1 MAITSEMS
9 LDTSKFSNGM
19 QKAKQEAKQATDEIS
34 KVGKTSGN
42 EMDQVTGKIHAAG
55 SSLKDFGSAFQEGGS
70 KIAAIAGTALAVI
83 TAIVKQFSKVKGM
96 LNEIDEIE
104 ANMAKHSAENV
115 SIILKNR
122 AKAANETA
130 SKIGEIL
137 KFQEKDKLSNE
148 ENAKLNLL
156 KRDVQQGLN
165 SLHLQEKIRIF
176 DDEGNLLGAQKLAV
190 AQANLKKVE
199 KKETVN
205 ELNSQITSVSE
216 ALQKVRDKQ
225 RENAEAGIFELYG
238 KGLLDTIGFGDAS
251 EYVKDVKSLEDAE
264 HVLFKKLQELQSE
277 LKKLKQSTPATD
289 TLALAQGR
297 QQDLEQKRQEEE
309 AKKIIANL
317 NAEQE
322 IEIARELDPAQQKR
336 LEIERWREEK
346 YSQNIAAGMDESK
359 AKENADVLAWR
370 KLYDLN
376 REEEKK
382 ANALS
387 NSLKEK
393 PSEQILSNELIKQG
407 AGIGI
412 QTTDYSKMTMDLVKQ
427 IKEQMNKMLPYMA
440 KVSGKL

>member
-1 MAITSEMS
+1 M
-9 LDTSKFSNGM
+9 
-19 QKAKQEAKQATDEIS
+19 
-34 KVGKTSGN
+34 
-42 EMDQVTGKIHAAG
+42 
-55 SSLKDFGSAFQEGGS
+55 
-70 KIAAIAGTALAVI
+70 
-83 TAIVKQFSKVKGM
+83 
-96 LNEIDEIE
+96 
-104 ANMAKHSAENV
+104 
-115 SIILKNR
+115 
-122 AKAANETA
+122 
-130 SKIGEIL
+130 
-137 KFQEKDKLSNE
+137 
-148 ENAKLNLL
+148 
-156 KRDVQQGLN
+156 
-165 SLHLQEKIRIF
+165 
-176 DDEGNLLGAQKLAV
+176 
-190 AQANLKKVE
+190 
-199 KKETVN
+199 
-205 ELNSQITSVSE
+205 
-216 ALQKVRDKQ
+216 
-225 RENAEAGIFELYG
+225 
-238 KGLLDTIGFGDAS
+238 
-251 EYVKDVKSLEDAE
+251 
-264 HVLFKKLQELQSE
+264 
-277 LKKLKQSTPATD
+277 
-289 TLALAQGR
+289 
-297 QQDLEQKRQEEE
+297 EQKRQEEE